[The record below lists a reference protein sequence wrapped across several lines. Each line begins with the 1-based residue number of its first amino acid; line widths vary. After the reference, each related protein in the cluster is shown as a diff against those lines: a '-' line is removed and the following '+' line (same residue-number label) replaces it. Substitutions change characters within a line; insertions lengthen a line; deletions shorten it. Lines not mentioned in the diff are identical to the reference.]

1 VGGIWIAAALLT
13 ILAGI
18 PVARQLRHHPRGLW
32 LLFFTEMWER
42 FSYYGM
48 RSLLIFYLTD
58 HFLLDDRAAQ
68 GRYSAY
74 VALNYLLPLAGGLLG
89 DRVLGARRAVGFG
102 ALLLVAGHCT
112 MAIESP
118 SVRESI
124 VIHGQ
129 GHAVTRQTFG
139 EQRVETLDVDGRHV
153 PFTRNADGSLTL
165 AAPAGA
171 LPARIAKSDYRRHV
185 DPVGPAGEALLNL
198 ALALIVV
205 GVGYQK
211 ANMTALVGALYAGR
225 PDRDQ
230 GFTLYMFGINIGA
243 FWSAVLCGW
252 LGMEVGW
259 WAGFGLA
266 GIGMAAGY
274 CAFVRYGGVL
284 GDAGAP
290 PAGPLLGR
298 SQLLAYGAAVPA
310 VALVWWLVQAFA
322 LTGLLLTA
330 ATVAIVAYLIWV
342 ARMRSSIDERR
353 GLLVAVSLIALL
365 LVWTMLAEQQ
375 GAALSLFTDRNTSLA
390 IAGTH
395 VEAAQVQAFYMGF
408 LLILVPALAW
418 LWARLARRGRD
429 PLPIHKFAI
438 GFGLQAMSYLILG
451 LSGGLADGGSR
462 VPLIMVVL
470 SLLVHAASEMTLG
483 PIGLAEV
490 TRRAPARL
498 LSTLAATWYLAVS
511 WGQWLGGLISRTAAS
526 ASGLPSV
533 ASLPIYLHLFLG
545 TAAGAAAGGAATVG
559 LAAWLKRS
567 AAISAAPDSL
577 RTA

>member
-1 VGGIWIAAALLT
+1 MAAALLT
-13 ILAGI
+13 LLAGV

-32 LLFFTEMWER
+32 LLFFVEMWER

-112 MAIESP
+112 MAIES
-118 SVRESI
+118 SAAHESI
-124 VIHGQ
+124 VIQGQ
-129 GHAVTRQTFG
+129 SHEVAHHRAGD
-139 EQRVETLDVDGRHV
+139 QRVETLDVGGRAV
-153 PFTRNADGSLTL
+153 PFRREADGSLTL
-165 AAPAGA
+165 LAPARA
-171 LPARIAKSDYRRHV
+171 LPAHIAKSAYQRRI
-185 DPVGPAGEALLNL
+185 DPAPPAAEALLNL

-211 ANMTALVGALYAGR
+211 ANMTVLVGALYAGR

-274 CAFVRYGGVL
+274 LAFVRYAGVL
-284 GDAGAP
+284 GDAGAAP
-290 PAGPLLGR
+290 EARLFTR
-298 SQLLAYGAAVPA
+298 RQVLAYAAAIPA
-310 VALVWWLVQAFA
+310 IALVWWLVQDFA

-330 ATVAIVAYLIWV
+330 STLGLAAYLLWI
-342 ARMRSSIDERR
+342 ARMRSSSEERR
-353 GLLVAVSLIALL
+353 GLLVAILLIALA
-365 LVWTMLAEQQ
+365 LVWTAFAEQQ

-395 VEAAQVQAFYMGF
+395 VDAAQVQAFYMGF

-418 LWARLARRGRD
+418 LWDRLARRGRD
-429 PLPIHKFAI
+429 PVPIHKFAI
-438 GFGLQAMSYLILG
+438 GFGLQALSYLILG
-451 LSGGLADGGSR
+451 MSGAFTDAGAR
-462 VPLIMVVL
+462 VPLALVVV
-470 SLLVHAASEMTLG
+470 SLLFHAASEMTLG
-483 PIGLAEV
+483 PVGLAEV

-511 WGQWLGGLISRTAAS
+511 WGQWLGGLLSRTAAS
-526 ASGLPSV
+526 ADDLPAN

-545 TAAGAAAGGAATVG
+545 TAVGAAAGGAATLG
-559 LAAWLKRS
+559 LATWLKRP
-567 AAISAAPDSL
+567 AATSAAPDSP
-577 RTA
+577 

>member
-1 VGGIWIAAALLT
+1 LLT
-13 ILAGI
+13 VLAGI

-112 MAIESP
+112 MAIESAP
-118 SVRESI
+118 ARENI

-129 GHAVTRQTFG
+129 SHAVAHHGLGDR
-139 EQRVETLDVDGRHV
+139 RVETLEVNGRAI
-153 PFTRNADGSLTL
+153 PFTRDADGSLIL
-165 AAPAGA
+165 AVRTGSLPIHIAQGA
-171 LPARIAKSDYRRHV
+171 YQRHI
-185 DPVGPAGEALLNL
+185 DPVGPVGDALLNL

-266 GIGMAAGY
+266 GIGMVAGY
-274 CAFVRYGGVL
+274 LAFVRYAGLL

-290 PAGPLLGR
+290 REERLFTR
-298 SQLLAYGAAVPA
+298 RQLLAYAAAIPA
-310 VALVWWLVQAFA
+310 IALVWWLVQNFA

-330 ATVAIVAYLIWV
+330 STLGLAAYLLWI
-342 ARMRSSIDERR
+342 ARARCSANERR
-353 GLLVAVSLIALL
+353 GLLVAVLLIALA
-365 LVWTMLAEQQ
+365 LVWTAFAEQQ

-390 IAGTH
+390 IARTH
-395 VEAAQVQAFYMGF
+395 VDASQVQAFYMGF

-418 LWARLARRGRD
+418 LWGRLARGGHE
-429 PLPIHKFAI
+429 PVPIHKFAI
-438 GFGLQAMSYLILG
+438 GFGLQAISYLILG
-451 LSGGLADGGSR
+451 MSGAFADAGAR
-462 VPLIMVVL
+462 VPLSLVVL
-470 SLLVHAASEMTLG
+470 SLLFHAASEMTLG
-483 PIGLAEV
+483 PVGLAEV

-511 WGQWLGGLISRTAAS
+511 WGQWLGGLLSRTVAAS
-526 ASGLPSV
+526 DGLPGS
-533 ASLPIYLHLFLG
+533 ASLPLYLHLFLG
-545 TAAGAAAGGAATVG
+545 TAVGAAVGGVATLA
-559 LAAWLKRS
+559 LAAWLVHP
-567 AAISAAPDSL
+567 AAISAAPDNP
-577 RTA
+577 RTASAPASRRA